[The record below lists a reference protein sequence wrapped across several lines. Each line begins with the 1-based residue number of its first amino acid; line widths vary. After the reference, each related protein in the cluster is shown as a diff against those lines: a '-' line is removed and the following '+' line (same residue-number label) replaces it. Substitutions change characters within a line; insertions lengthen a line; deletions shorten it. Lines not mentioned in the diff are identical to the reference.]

1 MLALVP
7 TNDHQYT
14 YGHVDRA
21 PRSVSESARTPL
33 LEVCDLVVEFPS
45 AGRVLDGVTLS
56 LDVGE
61 RLALVGASGC
71 GKTTLARAIL
81 NLQPPTS
88 GDIRIGGESIYALKP
103 AALKALRQ
111 RVQGVFQDPG
121 GSLNDRMRVGT
132 IVGEPLLVLRG
143 LRGTELAQAVGDL
156 LESVGLE
163 PSDAKRWPHQ
173 FSGGQKQ
180 RIAMARAL
188 SIEPDLLICDE
199 PTSALDVSVQARV
212 LNLLMRQQRERSMA
226 MVMVTHDLPVAVQT
240 CDRIA
245 VMENGRIIED
255 RPAREL
261 VDSPRSDTTRA
272 FLMASH

>member
-1 MLALVP
+1 M
-7 TNDHQYT
+7 
-14 YGHVDRA
+14 
-21 PRSVSESARTPL
+21 SESARTPL